1 MSGLR
6 LFCLSLDVWSL
17 WLSGPDL
24 NVTCGAVLSEAVGS
38 DLGGIGAQTGHSS
51 LNRTASD
58 FADIEAQTTQSLAR
72 YPDSDGK
79 PSGKTSSSRANIRVS
94 S

>member
-17 WLSGPDL
+17 WLSGSDL

-58 FADIEAQTTQSLAR
+58 SADIEAQTTQSLAR
-72 YPDSDGK
+72 HPDSDGK
-79 PSGKTSSSRANIRVS
+79 PSGKTSSSRANNRVS